1 MRNWIVILISMFILT
16 GCDSLR
22 FAPGEEMKQ
31 NAWLHE
37 RSTNLAAKI
46 ANDENVSQQLQ
57 AVTELNAVQSK
68 AFVLDYGLPKER
80 PVAGSIE
87 DILSDDNRQIAQ
99 TSVTMSA
106 LRPDAWEVADGVID
120 LGIGVAG
127 LLGGV
132 WGIRIASALRD
143 ARQKSQALKEVI
155 QGNELFMRQH
165 GQSAD
170 SFKTA
175 QRNQSPQTR
184 TVVARVKNEGT

>member
-1 MRNWIVILISMFILT
+1 MRNGIVIIISIFVIS

-37 RSTNLAAKI
+37 RSTDLTAKI
-46 ANDENVSQQLQ
+46 ADDENVSPQLQ
-57 AVTELNAVQSK
+57 ALAELNAVQSK
-68 AFVLDYGLPKER
+68 AFVLDYGLPKEL
-80 PVAGSIE
+80 PDAENIE
-87 DILSDDNRQIAQ
+87 EILSEENSQIVQ
-99 TSVTMSA
+99 TSVSMSA
-106 LRPDAWEVADGVID
+106 LRPDAWEFADGAID

-132 WGIRIASALRD
+132 WGIRIASVLRG

-165 GQSAD
+165 SQSAE

-184 TVVARVKNEGT
+184 TVVARVKNEGV